1 MGQFKQVG
9 GNDRYGSDR
18 GGSQY
23 GRPSPR
29 RDSSGHAGGR
39 DSGRQDFQ
47 KKSWGERGAG
57 NRENVMYKA
66 TCSDCGKSCEVPF
79 RPVQGKPVYCNDCFG
94 GKRGQS
100 TEGFARK
107 EFGNPA
113 PARVNTE
120 NNKGNDDIKRQ
131 LEATNAKLERLI
143 QSVDTLV
150 RMKLAQQ
157 KEAVKD
163 VPAVVQKAP
172 TVQAPVK
179 KEVAVKAV
187 AKKVVKKAIAK
198 KGKK

>member
-1 MGQFKQVG
+1 MGNFKHR
-9 GNDRYGSDR
+9 GNERFGDER
-18 GGSQY
+18 GGSRF
-23 GRPSPR
+23 GGPSPR
-29 RDSSGHAGGR
+29 RDGFGHAGGR

-79 RPVQGKPVYCNDCFG
+79 RPSGEKPVYCNECFG

-100 TEGFARK
+100 TEGFVRK
-107 EFGNPA
+107 EFSNPA

-120 NNKGNDDIKRQ
+120 SNKGNDDIKRQ

-143 QSVDTLV
+143 QAVDTLV

-163 VPAVVQKAP
+163 APEVSQKAP
-172 TVQAPVK
+172 AVQAPAK

-187 AKKVVKKAIAK
+187 AKKVVKKAVAK